1 MTRPDYRTELHTH
14 SYYSLLDGLP
24 SPTDIIKNAISKG
37 MKSIALTDHGFL
49 GGMAEFFLQAKKN
62 NIKPIYGIEFY
73 ETSDV
78 LNKDKDNRYY
88 HLLVL
93 CKNNNG
99 MRELNKVV
107 KRSTQ
112 EENFYY
118 KPRIEIDW
126 LKPFADDLI
135 VSTACLNGRINRI
148 NKDGKIK
155 FIEKMKNIFKNFY
168 IELQSHET
176 EDQIACNKELL
187 EVSKL
192 TNTPIVI
199 TCDAHMLNEEDLELH
214 SRFKSI
220 VTNSKKTP
228 DEIGEI
234 YKDCY
239 IQTVDDIYK
248 KMSYLPESVIEEGI
262 NNSNKIADM
271 CNVEMDFYNIKFPDI
286 DIPSNYKN
294 IREFIEARVNEG
306 WQEREY
312 YLKSKER
319 QEEAKQRIKYELD
332 VIENKGY
339 LAYFAIVDD
348 FLQYNKNQ
356 GYLPPKGRGSVGAC
370 LVAYFMMIHD
380 IDPLDYD
387 LLFERFLNPDPKD
400 THIPDIDVDFCHT
413 VRQDIVNYCI
423 RKYGNSQVC
432 NIGLYSYMKAKTAIK
447 DVGKSLEIPFFIT
460 NEISKTLSD
469 DTKLSE
475 YITEGKHQR
484 WIDKYSKFQIRE
496 MFEIGAKLQGIP
508 KSFGSHP
515 SGKIISNMIL
525 EEEMGMSVINGE
537 NVCMYD
543 MHYVE
548 DLGFIKFDFLGL
560 KTNTIIY
567 DTLKMIDKDPKF
579 IETSRLDFNDN
590 KIYEQFRLGNTS
602 GIFQFSSYGM
612 REVLSKMKVDCIE
625 DLIAA
630 NALFRPGAMDYID
643 AFCHN
648 KQCPEDIK
656 YINDS
661 LSSILKV
668 TYGQL
673 VYQEQMMAV
682 GKMANV
688 PSVDDLRRACGKK
701 KIDLMKQQEVYLK
714 DGLKAKGW
722 TQEEVDIIWEQMVKF
737 GSYAFNKAHAAAYAI
752 IAYITMYLK
761 VYYPVEFMTSLL
773 NVYSNDNQLTSKYIA
788 EAQRMGLKVKT
799 PHINKSDKNFK
810 VDNGTILFGL
820 KNLKDCGDVFVT
832 KLLEER
838 KKEHFKNFTDFYN
851 RTKPNKPSV
860 VSLIKAG
867 AFGVKNREQF
877 LLNFIDF
884 LFEKKEYTPVT
895 TLPTLKILKEQWG
908 IEADNK
914 QDRLKYYNA
923 KRKILFDEEQI
934 VKYENHVTELKKK
947 YMSNPEM
954 WEYDVMSMFITQNP
968 LSKYNKYITSF
979 ENVDE
984 GRESVLIG
992 VIASVQKKMDKHKKQ
1007 FAFLDIYQNGDLI
1020 EVICW
1025 HTQFKNYV
1033 NELVRG
1039 KVVVILGKKSEGKV
1053 VLKEVISLEQWKLRK
1068 GIKE

>member
-1 MTRPDYRTELHTH
+1 MTRPEYRTELHVH
-14 SYYSLLDGLP
+14 SYYSLLDGLS
-24 SPTDIIKNAISKG
+24 SPTDIIKNAVSKG

-62 NIKPIYGIEFY
+62 GIKPIYGIEFY

-99 MRELNKVV
+99 MNELNKVV
-107 KRSTQ
+107 KKSTQ

-126 LKPFADDLI
+126 LKPFADDLV
-135 VSTACLNGRINRI
+135 VSTACLNGRINKI
-148 NKDGKIK
+148 NKEEKIK
-155 FIEKMKNIFKNFY
+155 FVSKMKSIFKNFY
-168 IELQSHET
+168 IELQSHDT
-176 EDQIACNKELL
+176 EDQISCNKELL
-187 EVSKL
+187 EISNL
-192 TNTPIVI
+192 TNTPIII

-220 VTNSKKTP
+220 VMNSKKSP
-228 DEIGEI
+228 DEIGEP

-239 IQTVDDIYK
+239 IQTVENVYK
-248 KMSYLPESVIEEGI
+248 KMSYLPEEVISDGI
-262 NNSNKIADM
+262 INSNLISDM
-271 CNVEMDFYNIKFPDI
+271 CNVEMDFYNIKFPEI
-286 DIPSNYKN
+286 DIPSQFKN
-294 IREFIEARVNEG
+294 IRQFIESRVNEG

-312 YLKSKER
+312 YLKSQER
-319 QEEAKQRIKYELD
+319 QQEAKERIKYELD
-332 VIENKGY
+332 IIDNKGY
-339 LAYFAIVDD
+339 LDYFAIVDD
-348 FLQYNKNQ
+348 FLQYNKEQ
-356 GYLPPKGRGSVGAC
+356 GYLPPKGRGSAGGSS
-370 LVAYFMMIHD
+370 VAYFMMIHD

-400 THIPDIDVDFCHT
+400 THIPDIDIDFCHT
-413 VRQDIVNYCI
+413 VRQDVVDYCI

-447 DVGKSLEIPFFIT
+447 DVGKSLEVPFFAT

-475 YITEGKHQR
+475 YIEEGKHQK
-484 WIDKYSKFQIRE
+484 WIDKYSKFQVKE

-515 SGKIISNMIL
+515 SGKIISNMVL
-525 EEEMGMSVINGE
+525 EEAMGMSVIDGE

-560 KTNTIIY
+560 KTNTTIY
-567 DTLKMIDKDPKF
+567 DTLKLIGKDAKF
-579 IETSRLDFNDN
+579 IETARLDFNDD
-590 KIYEQFRLGNTS
+590 KVYEQFRLGNTS
-602 GIFQFSSYGM
+602 GIFQFSSYSM

-648 KQCPEDIK
+648 KQHPEDIK
-656 YINDS
+656 YVNDS
-661 LSSILKV
+661 LSDILKV

-701 KIDLMKQQEVYLK
+701 KIDLMKEQEVFLK
-714 DGLKAKGW
+714 EGLLKKGW
-722 TQEEVDIIWEQMVKF
+722 KQKEVDIIWDQMVKF
-737 GSYAFNKAHAAAYAI
+737 GSYAFNKSHSASYAI

-761 VYYPVEFMTSLL
+761 VYYPTEYMTSLL
-773 NVYSNDNQLTSKYIA
+773 NAYSNDNQLTSKYIA

-799 PHINKSDKNFK
+799 PNINKSEKNFT
-810 VDNGTILFGL
+810 VDDGSILFGL
-820 KNLKDCGDVFVT
+820 KNLKDCGEVFVT

-838 KKEHFKNFTDFYN
+838 NKDLFKNFTDFYI
-851 RTKPNKPSV
+851 RTKPDKPSV

-877 LLNFIDF
+877 LLKFIES
-884 LFEKKEYTPVT
+884 LFDLKEYSPVISP
-895 TLPTLKILKEQWG
+895 PTKKVLKEQWG

-914 QDRLKYYNA
+914 EDRLKYYNA
-923 KRKILFDEEQI
+923 KRKIVFDEEQI
-934 VKYENHVTELKKK
+934 TKYENHISELKEK
-947 YMSNPEM
+947 YMSNIEM
-954 WEYDVMSMFITQNP
+954 WEYDVMSMFITYNP
-968 LSKYNKYITSF
+968 LEKYNKYITPF
-979 ENVDE
+979 EEVDE
-984 GRESVLIG
+984 GKESVLVG

-1025 HTQFKNYV
+1025 HTQFKDYV
-1033 NELVRG
+1033 NELIRG
-1039 KVVVILGKKSEGKV
+1039 RVVVILGKKSEGKV
-1053 VLKEVISLEQWKLRK
+1053 VLKEVISLEQWKNRR